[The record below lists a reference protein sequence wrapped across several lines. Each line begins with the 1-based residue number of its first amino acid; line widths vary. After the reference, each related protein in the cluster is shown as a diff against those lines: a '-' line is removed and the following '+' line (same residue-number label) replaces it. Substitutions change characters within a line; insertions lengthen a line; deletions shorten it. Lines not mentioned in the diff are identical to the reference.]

1 MRRKNDE
8 LYGRIIEYVNGYF
21 EQTGHSPSTRE
32 IEQGVGVPR
41 PTVQRYLKSLQ
52 ERGEIEYD
60 GHRGIVTEYMREV
73 RNSTRMQMGNTIP
86 CGPLDEVAD
95 AELEYIRMPTA
106 LTGNGDF
113 FLLRAK
119 GESMIN
125 AGIDNG
131 DLVLIRPLQYH
142 FIQIDSPM
150 DYERYDILFDE
161 KRHGVESAG
170 LIPGSVEIIS
180 LADNAIARDIFRKA
194 DYYHEVC
201 DAETFEKLL
210 SHLLCELFYNLS
222 LSCTSFAEDVPTVS
236 PLLEKALTYINDHL
250 CTLHDVSEI
259 AENLFIS
266 ESYLFRLFKAE
277 LHQTPKKYITDKR
290 LLMAQKMLEEGER
303 PAHVYEKCGFC
314 DYTAFYRS
322 YKAFFGHPPS
332 MQN

>member
-1 MRRKNDE
+1 MVYCKKN
-8 LYGRIIEYVNGYF
+8 
-21 EQTGHSPSTRE
+21 T
-32 IEQGVGVPR
+32 QGANLPMNDHISECKNI
-41 PTVQRYLKSLQ
+41 YYSHIK
-52 ERGEIEYD
+52 
-60 GHRGIVTEYMREV
+60 TEK
-73 RNSTRMQMGNTIP
+73 IP
-86 CGPLDEVAD
+86 CNAYSMHTHSMY
-95 AELEYIRMPTA
+95 ELI
-106 LTGNGDF
+106 F
-113 FLLRAK
+113 FLEGDATHVIEGKRYKLK
-119 GESMIN
+119 K
-125 AGIDNG
+125 G

-222 LSCTSFAEDVPTVS
+222 LSCTSFAEEVPTVS
-236 PLLEKALTYINDHL
+236 PLLEKALMYINDHL

>member
-125 AGIDNG
+125 AGIDDG
-131 DLVLIRPLQYH
+131 DLVLIRKQETAREGQIVAFLYDSAATTLKRYEPSDESITLRPENDEMAPIVIH
-142 FIQIDSPM
+142 GDDRANLRIQ
-150 DYERYDILFDE
+150 
-161 KRHGVESAG
+161 GVATMV
-170 LIPGSVEIIS
+170 IKS
-180 LADNAIARDIFRKA
+180 L
-194 DYYHEVC
+194 E
-201 DAETFEKLL
+201 
-210 SHLLCELFYNLS
+210 
-222 LSCTSFAEDVPTVS
+222 
-236 PLLEKALTYINDHL
+236 
-250 CTLHDVSEI
+250 
-259 AENLFIS
+259 
-266 ESYLFRLFKAE
+266 
-277 LHQTPKKYITDKR
+277 
-290 LLMAQKMLEEGER
+290 
-303 PAHVYEKCGFC
+303 
-314 DYTAFYRS
+314 
-322 YKAFFGHPPS
+322 
-332 MQN
+332 

>member
-1 MRRKNDE
+1 MNDHISECKNI
-8 LYGRIIEYVNGYF
+8 YYNHI
-21 EQTGHSPSTRE
+21 
-32 IEQGVGVPR
+32 
-41 PTVQRYLKSLQ
+41 K
-52 ERGEIEYD
+52 
-60 GHRGIVTEYMREV
+60 TEK
-73 RNSTRMQMGNTIP
+73 IP
-86 CGPLDEVAD
+86 CNAYSMHTHSMY
-95 AELEYIRMPTA
+95 ELI
-106 LTGNGDF
+106 F
-113 FLLRAK
+113 FLEGDATHVIEGKRYKLK
-119 GESMIN
+119 K
-125 AGIDNG
+125 G

-222 LSCTSFAEDVPTVS
+222 LSCTSFAEEVPTVS
-236 PLLEKALTYINDHL
+236 PLLEKALMYINDHL

-259 AENLFIS
+259 AEKLFIS